1 MYFEKLFGK
10 DVTEKKKIVYLI
22 KKAFASYSR
31 WYSFEQ
37 SINLKRKYEKKLKNS
52 GTILYL

>member
-10 DVTEKKKIVYLI
+10 DITEKKIVYLI

-37 SINLKRKYEKKLKNS
+37 SINLKRKNMKN
-52 GTILYL
+52 